1 MVPGRW
7 IPTRKDKQ
15 TIHSAQRGVPLAI
28 DRIIT
33 NGAYP
38 AGSRQWHVRLDL
50 GSDSAE
56 FRLREVLERNN
67 CLIVLFILFL
77 F

>member
-50 GSDSAE
+50 G
-56 FRLREVLERNN
+56 
-67 CLIVLFILFL
+67 CVLFGF
-77 F
+77 